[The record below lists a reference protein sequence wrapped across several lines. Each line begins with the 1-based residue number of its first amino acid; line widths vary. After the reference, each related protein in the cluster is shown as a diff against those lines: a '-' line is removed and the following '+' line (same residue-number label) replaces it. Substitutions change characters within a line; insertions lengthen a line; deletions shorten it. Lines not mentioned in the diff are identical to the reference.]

1 MSNIAVMNLRFCLS
15 FLLLFFLRPAFA
27 APPAAPAAPLTPRE
41 VVRQFLEVRAAGQA
55 DKMQSLLSETTALVP
70 GHLGHLALDAQAFL
84 AGATPAQA
92 AVLSLLYD
100 PQNKLGFKFTLL
112 EVDPEFPNI
121 VRVQAMPASGPVLTL
136 QVVVEP
142 DTSAADALR
151 VDELLTLNCADPRIM
166 LPIVQRL
173 QSNAKQAL
181 SQQHLQQL
189 SIAVI
194 QYEQDYD
201 EKMPDAAHWVDEL
214 MPYVKKDVT
223 VFHDPSLPASQ
234 KWGYSYN
241 ANLSGKRIAQLD
253 DPTKTVVFFESASG
267 AKNASDTGQSVPRP
281 GRYSGTTDYA
291 FADGHVK
298 RFPDGVKLSYRLD
311 GK

>member
-121 VRVQAMPASGPVLTL
+121 VRVQAMPASGPSGSHDL
-136 QVVVEP
+136 
-142 DTSAADALR
+142 
-151 VDELLTLNCADPRIM
+151 PRK
-166 LPIVQRL
+166 RL
-173 QSNAKQAL
+173 VS
-181 SQQHLQQL
+181 
-189 SIAVI
+189 
-194 QYEQDYD
+194 
-201 EKMPDAAHWVDEL
+201 
-214 MPYVKKDVT
+214 
-223 VFHDPSLPASQ
+223 
-234 KWGYSYN
+234 
-241 ANLSGKRIAQLD
+241 
-253 DPTKTVVFFESASG
+253 
-267 AKNASDTGQSVPRP
+267 
-281 GRYSGTTDYA
+281 
-291 FADGHVK
+291 
-298 RFPDGVKLSYRLD
+298 
-311 GK
+311 